1 MINTTLVKFNDILL
15 FLPPHSVPYKILVN
29 FWYNRWEFTKTEHQ
43 MEISSLSTPTL
54 LEISSLSVP
63 MDISQADGN
72 VQRHCSQSRWKFPAS
87 LHTKPMEPMEISSV
101 TAQARWKF
109 PASLPQAPARGIL
122 QHHILQMN
130 KKAKIILLFIFAMW
144 ASGNLVLE
152 TTGSWI
158 SSWKPGLERF
168 EDRWAFFKSNASR
181 ITGTTDSTAT
191 TPRHELKFGN
201 SRSARP
207 MSRFRNEIKQQRN
220 VALHYVVCK
229 VHWVCLRAT
238 KQ

>member
-1 MINTTLVKFNDILL
+1 MWNFGIAQNLFNPVVKITLTSKISPEMINTTLVKFNDILL

-63 MDISQADGN
+63 MDISSITAQADGN

-87 LHTKPMEPMEISSV
+87 LHTKPMEPVEFSSV
-101 TAQARWKF
+101 TAQAWWKF
-109 PASLPQAPARGIL
+109 SASLPQAPARGIL

-158 SSWKPGLERF
+158 SSWKPGVERF
-168 EDRWAFFKSNASR
+168 EDRWAFFN
-181 ITGTTDSTAT
+181 ST
-191 TPRHELKFGN
+191 PWSDN
-201 SRSARP
+201 
-207 MSRFRNEIKQQRN
+207 
-220 VALHYVVCK
+220 
-229 VHWVCLRAT
+229 
-238 KQ
+238 